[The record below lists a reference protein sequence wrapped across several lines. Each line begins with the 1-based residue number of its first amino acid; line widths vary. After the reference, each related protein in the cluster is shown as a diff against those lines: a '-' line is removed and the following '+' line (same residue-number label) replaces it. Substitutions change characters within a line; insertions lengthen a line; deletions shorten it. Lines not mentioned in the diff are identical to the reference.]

1 MMPKK
6 KGLRMRTFKI
16 NFTKIEDDLKN
27 GNRVT
32 VKQLSEEMGIS
43 PILIRNEI
51 VKFYGQDEVT
61 FMRGRN
67 GGLMLKK
74 INTAS

>member
-1 MMPKK
+1 MPKK
-6 KGLRMRTFKI
+6 KGLKMRTFKI

-43 PILIRNEI
+43 PLLIRNEI
-51 VKFYGQDEVT
+51 VKFYGQDEV
-61 FMRGRN
+61 MVG
-67 GGLMLKK
+67 
-74 INTAS
+74 